1 MADKEEQIQRAKLAE
16 QVRLFVL
23 VGFETWHEGG
33 LEKGHVLERC
43 LALSHDNLIDTWRK
57 WKEKKG

>member
-23 VGFETWHEGG
+23 VGFET
-33 LEKGHVLERC
+33 
-43 LALSHDNLIDTWRK
+43 
-57 WKEKKG
+57 